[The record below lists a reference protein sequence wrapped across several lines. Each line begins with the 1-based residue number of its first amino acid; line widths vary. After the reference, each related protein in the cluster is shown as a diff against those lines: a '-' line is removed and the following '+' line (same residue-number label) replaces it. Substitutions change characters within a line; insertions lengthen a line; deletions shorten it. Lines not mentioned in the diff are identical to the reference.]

1 MKSLVKITQVLSRRV
16 GDQITDASKDRDVR
30 YKSPKSKPIS

>member
-16 GDQITDASKDRDVR
+16 GDQITDVSKDRDVP
-30 YKSPKSKPIS
+30 YKSPKFKPIY